1 MSLFVV
7 VCHFSLFLVCCCV
20 SFVGS
25 PGGPDGPGCQ
35 CGPGGQGCLGG
46 LGGPGSLGD
55 PGGPCHPG
63 PQCGPGDQGGPGD
76 QACQCIWFAWSKQ
89 SDVTPVTD

>member
-35 CGPGGQGCLGG
+35 CGPGGQGCLDG
-46 LGGPGSLGD
+46 
-55 PGGPCHPG
+55 
-63 PQCGPGDQGGPGD
+63 QGGPGE
-76 QACQCIWFAWSKQ
+76 QVCQCIWFTCSKQ
-89 SDVTPVTD
+89 SDYLENLRCHACDTLTDRAK

>member
-7 VCHFSLFLVCCCV
+7 CRCLSFVICCCL

-25 PGGPDGPGCQ
+25 PGSPGRH

-46 LGGPGSLGD
+46 
-55 PGGPCHPG
+55 
-63 PQCGPGDQGGPGD
+63 QGGPGD
-76 QACQCIWFAWSKQ
+76 QGCQCIWFTWCKQ
-89 SDVTPVTD
+89 SDYRENLRCHAFD